1 VREIYANFQG
11 PPYIQNTGR
20 VEKMIYFKR
29 PMKIAIF
36 AMALTLLLGM
46 FESAEG
52 QTRQEFTLR
61 PNQQKSLFAGK
72 LKVKF
77 VEVTED
83 SRCPTGVDCIWA
95 GNAVVKV
102 IITGYR
108 AGAKTVELNTNAG
121 VKGDQ
126 LEGYAIN
133 LEGVTPYPKAGKPI
147 GKASY
152 RASFSVSRLVR

>member
-1 VREIYANFQG
+1 
-11 PPYIQNTGR
+11 
-20 VEKMIYFKR
+20 
-29 PMKIAIF
+29 MKIAIF

-46 FESAEG
+46 VDSADA
-52 QTRQEFTLR
+52 QTPQEFTLR
-61 PNQQKSLFAGK
+61 PGQQKSLFGGK

-77 VEVTED
+77 VEVTDD

-108 AGAKTVELNTNAG
+108 AGSKTVQLNSNAG
-121 VKGDQ
+121 QKGDQ

-147 GKASY
+147 GKTSY
-152 RASFSVSRLVR
+152 RASFSVRRLTR